1 MENKRLMQDSDIDA
15 YHESGHAFMAIYVGA
30 KIRSITI
37 EPDRDDGP
45 DRFADVQVE
54 WPRYKMSDRDFYE
67 KSILVALSGPVA
79 EMIYTGDPFHPATVA
94 EWSSDWAAAWNAA
107 ANLIDDKSRRLAF
120 LEQITRQI
128 YQLLHDDQH
137 WQTVAAIVDELSAH
151 ETLDGGDVAEV
162 YRTWVQ

>member
-1 MENKRLMQDSDIDA
+1 MQDSDIDA

-79 EMIYTGDPFHPATVA
+79 AMIYTGHPFHTATVA
-94 EWSSDWAAAWNAA
+94 EWSSDWATAWNAA
-107 ANLIDDKSRRLAF
+107 ANLIDDKSRRIAF

-128 YQLLHDDQH
+128 YQLLHDDQN

-151 ETLDGGDVAEV
+151 ETLDGDDVAEV